1 MVEKGK
7 HQETSCL
14 ASIARITKC
23 IVSRVE
29 NLVGE
34 EVYIGD
40 KPFQLANPSQTG
52 ETPTIEIRRNLNWI
66 TITVLDKNVLK
77 KSPRKFFQFNLYQDN
92 GWEFFDFYH
101 PQYQKNP
108 AIVVQ
113 ELGNLNILLQEFS
126 PKANTAP

>member
-1 MVEKGK
+1 MAKERKQG
-7 HQETSCL
+7 EASCL
-14 ASIARITKC
+14 GPITHSTGC

-29 NLVGE
+29 SLIGE
-34 EVYIGD
+34 EIYIGD
-40 KPFQLANPSQTG
+40 KPFQLTNLSQADA
-52 ETPTIEIRRNLNWI
+52 TPTIEIRRNLNWI